1 MKRGRFL
8 IFALLF
14 SFSAC
19 VCLPSCEVLLQGL
32 TTDSSSN
39 TNNNNNTNNNTNN
52 TNNNNK
58 TNTGGN
64 SSSTSLGKK

>member
-14 SFSAC
+14 SFSAS

-39 TNNNNNTNNNTNN
+39 TNKNNNTNNNTNN

-58 TNTGGN
+58 TNGGN